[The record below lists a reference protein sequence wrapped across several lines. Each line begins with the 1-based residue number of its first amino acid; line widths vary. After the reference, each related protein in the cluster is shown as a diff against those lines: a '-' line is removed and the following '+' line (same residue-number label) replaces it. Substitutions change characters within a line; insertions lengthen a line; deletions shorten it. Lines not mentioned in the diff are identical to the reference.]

1 MTQKTFSVAG
11 VSTFKGA
18 TKVRFAN
25 DFVNR
30 IKILDK
36 NLHTDVELIELGT
49 ELSKEDVC
57 KVLVAHPKFQGVAAQ
72 VAIAEYLT
80 RNVKTT
86 SKSMATPAPKATVQ
100 QPKAAKSE
108 RKLTQLE
115 KDIKAA
121 CDKASALVLSEAEEA
136 PF

>member
-11 VSTFKGA
+11 VSTFKGE

-25 DFVNR
+25 DFVSR

-36 NLHTDVELIELGT
+36 NEHTDVELIELGT

-57 KVLVAHPKFQGVAAQ
+57 KVLVAHPKFQVVAAQ

-80 RNVKTT
+80 RNVKTAA
-86 SKSMATPAPKATVQ
+86 KDMA
-100 QPKAAKSE
+100 PKAAKPAT

-115 KDIKAA
+115 QDIEAA
-121 CDKASALVLSEAEEA
+121 CVAAKQTEEA

>member
-30 IKILDK
+30 IKILNK

-72 VAIAEYLT
+72 VAIAEYLI
-80 RNVKTT
+80 RNVKTAA
-86 SKSMATPAPKATVQ
+86 KHMATPAPKAVQ
-100 QPKAAKSE
+100 TPQVP
-108 RKLTQLE
+108 
-115 KDIKAA
+115 
-121 CDKASALVLSEAEEA
+121 ALKGMTPMGFNLSECEDA

>member
-1 MTQKTFSVAG
+1 MTQKTFTVAG
-11 VSTFKGA
+11 VSTFKGV

-25 DFVNR
+25 DFVSR

-80 RNVKTT
+80 RNVKT
-86 SKSMATPAPKATVQ
+86 
-100 QPKAAKSE
+100 AAKDMAAKPAT

-115 KDIKAA
+115 QDIEAA
-121 CDKASALVLSEAEEA
+121 CAAAREKIDLNEIEEA
-136 PF
+136 TF

>member
-1 MTQKTFSVAG
+1 MTQKTFTVAG
-11 VSTFKGA
+11 VSTFKGV

-25 DFVNR
+25 DFVSR

-80 RNVKTT
+80 RNVK
-86 SKSMATPAPKATVQ
+86 AVKA
-100 QPKAAKSE
+100 PKAAKVAKPE
-108 RKLTQLE
+108 GKKTQLE
-115 KDIKAA
+115 QDIEAA
-121 CDKASALVLSEAEEA
+121 CAAARQTEEA

>member
-1 MTQKTFSVAG
+1 MTAKTFSVAG
-11 VSTFKGA
+11 VSTFKGV

-25 DFVNR
+25 DFVSR

-36 NLHTDVELIELGT
+36 NEHTDVELIELGT
-49 ELSKEDVC
+49 ELTKEDVC

-80 RNVKTT
+80 RNVKTAA
-86 SKSMATPAPKATVQ
+86 KDMAPKAAEPAT
-100 QPKAAKSE
+100 

-115 KDIKAA
+115 QDIEAA
-121 CDKASALVLSEAEEA
+121 CAAARQTEEA

>member
-30 IKILDK
+30 IKILAK
-36 NLHTDVELIELGT
+36 NEHTDVELIELGGEYT
-49 ELSKEDVC
+49 KAEVAQIL
-57 KVLVAHPKFQGVAAQ
+57 LAHPKFQNETAQ
-72 VAIAEYLT
+72 SAIAEYVV
-80 RNVKTT
+80 RNVKTI
-86 SKSMATPAPKATVQ
+86 KQQKETV
-100 QPKAAKSE
+100 
-108 RKLTQLE
+108 
-115 KDIKAA
+115 
-121 CDKASALVLSEAEEA
+121 EAEQPVVEADFEDA